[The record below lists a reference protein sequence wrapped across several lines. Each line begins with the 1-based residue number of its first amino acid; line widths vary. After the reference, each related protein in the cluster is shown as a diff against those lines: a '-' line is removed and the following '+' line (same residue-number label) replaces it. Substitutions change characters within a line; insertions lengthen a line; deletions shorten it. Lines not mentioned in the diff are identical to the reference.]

1 VTTGLVSTRTALEH
15 DTGPGHAE
23 RPARLVAV
31 LERLE
36 ACGLMQ
42 ETVAL
47 DAPLAS
53 IEPVQAAHDASY
65 LETVRRA
72 CEAGGA
78 QLDPDTP
85 CSSGSWEA
93 TLRTTGGLLAACDRV
108 HEGEWSN
115 AFVASRP
122 PGHHAEHDRA
132 MGFCLVNHVVV
143 AARHLQRTHGY
154 ERVAILDW
162 DVHHGNG
169 SQHMTESDPTL
180 FYGSLH
186 QHPLYPGT
194 GAADERGRGDGEG
207 TVVNLPLPA
216 GTGDNAFLTT
226 FEERLLPAV
235 EAFAPDFLLL
245 SAGFDAH
252 VADPLA
258 QLELTADVYRRL
270 TERLTAFAA
279 ERCGGRLVSLLEGGY
294 NLNALAD
301 CVEAHVGELTRGE

>member
-1 VTTGLVSTRTALEH
+1 MTTGLVSTRTALEH
-15 DTGPGHAE
+15 DTGAGHAE

-36 ACGLMQ
+36 ACGLAQ
-42 ETVAL
+42 ETEAL
-47 DAPLAS
+47 DAPLAP
-53 IEPVQAAHDASY
+53 IESVQAAHDATY

-72 CEAGGA
+72 CAAGGA

-85 CSSGSWEA
+85 CSTGSWEA

-108 HEGEWSN
+108 HAGEWSN

-122 PGHHAEHDRA
+122 PGHHAEYDRA

-143 AARHLQRTHGY
+143 AARYLQRAHGY

-169 SQHMTESDPTL
+169 SQHLTETDPTI

-186 QHPLYPGT
+186 QYPLYPGT
-194 GAADERGRGDGEG
+194 GGSHERGRADGEG
-207 TVVNLPLPA
+207 TVRNLPLPA
-216 GTGDNAFLTT
+216 GTGDAAFLTA
-226 FEERLLPAV
+226 FEEQLLPAV
-235 EAFAPDFLLL
+235 DAFAPDFVLL

-252 VADPLA
+252 ADDPLA
-258 QLELTADVYRRL
+258 QLELSAGVYRQL
-270 TERLTAFAA
+270 TERLKAFTA
-279 ERCGGRLVSLLEGGY
+279 ERCGRRLVSLLEGGY
-294 NLNALAD
+294 DLAALAD
-301 CVEAHVGELTRGE
+301 CVEAHVGELTRGV